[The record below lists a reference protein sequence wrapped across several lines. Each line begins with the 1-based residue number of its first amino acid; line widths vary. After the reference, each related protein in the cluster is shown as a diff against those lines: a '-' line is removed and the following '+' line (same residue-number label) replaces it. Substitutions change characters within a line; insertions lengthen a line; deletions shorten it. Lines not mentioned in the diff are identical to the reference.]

1 MNRPTS
7 IFNLFIISL
16 VTLTLTGC
24 AMFGGDDRD
33 EEMEAI
39 REEVR
44 QMNQSL
50 PRMEPMVLQ
59 STGYGA
65 MDNQP
70 SHLSETQKR
79 LLAMRASKLDA
90 YRTLAERVYGTAI
103 VGNTTVENLV
113 VQNDRFRSYV
123 DTYIYGARVV
133 SQDPMADG
141 SYETTVEMVL
151 DEGFRN
157 CLVNEQD
164 WRRNSR
170 CRSEMVHDL
179 DSLQRNDLSSQ
190 GLNQRDSGL
199 YFLQ

>member
-1 MNRPTS
+1 MNRATS

-16 VTLTLTGC
+16 VALTLTGC

-70 SHLSETQKR
+70 SHLSETQQR

-141 SYETTVEMVL
+141 SY
-151 DEGFRN
+151 
-157 CLVNEQD
+157 
-164 WRRNSR
+164 
-170 CRSEMVHDL
+170 
-179 DSLQRNDLSSQ
+179 
-190 GLNQRDSGL
+190 
-199 YFLQ
+199 

>member
-1 MNRPTS
+1 MKK
-7 IFNLFIISL
+7 IILLFVLS
-16 VTLTLTGC
+16 TLTLSGC
-24 AMFGGDDRD
+24 ALFGNGDDERD
-33 EEMEAI
+33 EKIDAI
-39 REEVR
+39 VEEVR
-44 QMNQSL
+44 YLNETL
-50 PRMEPMVLQ
+50 PPMEPMVLQ

-65 MDNQP
+65 LTSQQ
-70 SHLSETQKR
+70 SGLSDQQKR

-123 DTYIYGARVV
+123 DTYVYGARVV

-141 SYETTVEMVL
+141 SWETTVEMVL

-157 CLVNEQD
+157 CLVAEQD
-164 WRRNSR
+164 WRRNSS

-179 DSLQRNDLSSQ
+179 DSHERNSLNRQ
-190 GLNQRDSGL
+190 GLTQRDTGL